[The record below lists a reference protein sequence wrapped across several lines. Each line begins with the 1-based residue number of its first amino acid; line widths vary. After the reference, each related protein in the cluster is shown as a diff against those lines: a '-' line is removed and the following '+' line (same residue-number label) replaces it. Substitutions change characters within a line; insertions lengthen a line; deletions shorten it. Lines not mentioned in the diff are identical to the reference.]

1 MALRTVFQDRSLTV
15 GTWTCPYGPHD
26 RPFVE
31 VNAGWRLS
39 YVHRGS
45 FGCRA
50 RGREFEFVAGSVKVA
65 RPGDEYVATHEH
77 HHGCGDECV
86 SVAYAPHAVDAVGAT
101 QAPWDQVCL
110 PPLPETM
117 VWGELLRAAAQGDSD
132 FGVDEAALLL
142 LSGFKRVTE
151 MKKGSGPFS
160 AADRRRAVEGA
171 RWLEA
176 NFAAPV
182 GLDDVAREAGLSPF
196 HFLRV
201 FARVLGVTPHQYLVR
216 SRVREAVRRL
226 ADPSRSV
233 TDIAL
238 DVGFADLSNF
248 VRTFRRAAGVSPGA
262 FRRAARG
269 ERKILQDRL
278 VARA

>member
-1 MALRTVFQDRSLTV
+1 MALRTVFRDRFLSV
-15 GTWTCPYGPHD
+15 GTWVCPYGPHD

-39 YVHRGS
+39 SVRRGS

-50 RGREFEFVAGSVKVA
+50 QGREFEFVAGSIKVA
-65 RPGDEYVATHEH
+65 RPGDEYLATHEH

-86 SVAYAPHAVDAVGAT
+86 SVAFSPEAVDAVGAYG
-101 QAPWDQVCL
+101 APWDLVHL

-117 VWGELLRAAAQGDSD
+117 VLGELLHGAAKGDGD
-132 FGVDEAALLL
+132 FGIGEAALLL
-142 LSGFKRVTE
+142 LSRFRQLREKR
-151 MKKGSGPFS
+151 KPGAFS
-160 AADRRRAVEGA
+160 PADRRRAVEAA

-176 NFAAPV
+176 NFAGPV
-182 GLDDVAREAGLSPF
+182 NLDDVAREADLSPF

-216 SRVREAVRRL
+216 TRVREAARRL

-269 ERKILQDRL
+269 ERKILQDRFA
-278 VARA
+278 VAA